1 MHNRSSFALA
11 LIFTLLLALLLPA
24 GLAQS
29 AEPAATPRGDVLGVV
44 LLHGKN
50 GAPDKHITEL
60 AEALR
65 QAGYLVATPE
75 MPWSKRRGY
84 DADFLAA
91 LAEIDAAV
99 RDLRALGAA
108 RVVVGGHS
116 LGGNAALAY
125 AARFPGLAG
134 VICLAAAHTPDLGRP
149 REVATE
155 SVARAKAMVAA
166 GRGGETGRF
175 ADINMGK
182 PSDMVVSAQTY
193 LTYYDPEG
201 AAAMPLS
208 AAMIKT
214 PLPILWVAGGRDP
227 LSKPGPAHAFDHA
240 PAHPQSRYVV
250 VDADHLG
257 TPRAAIPLALEW
269 LRALPR

>member
-1 MHNRSSFALA
+1 MRSSFVPGLV
-11 LIFTLLLALLLPA
+11 LTLLFALLPFVN
-24 GLAQS
+24 S
-29 AEPAATPRGDVLGVV
+29 AHASAPAASQGDVLGVV

-50 GAPDKHITEL
+50 GAPDKHITDL

-84 DADFLAA
+84 DADFLAG
-91 LAEIDAAV
+91 LAQVDAAV
-99 RDLRALGAA
+99 RDLRARGAA

-125 AARFPGLAG
+125 AARYPGLAG

-149 REVATE
+149 REIAVD

-166 GRGGETGRF
+166 GRGGEVARF

-182 PSDMVVSAQTY
+182 PSEMTVSAQTY

-201 AAAMPLS
+201 PAAMPLS

-227 LSKPGPAHAFDHA
+227 LSKPGPAHAFDRA
-240 PAHPQSRYVV
+240 PAHPQSRYAV

-257 TPRAAIPLALEW
+257 TPKAAIPLVLEW